1 MNQQQFTATSIKKC
15 EYLSIRFDYKGRG
28 ITKEFNLL
36 DINGE
41 RKIGWSDDKD
51 KARKLPNNLPDFLAI
66 VGSQGWEMI
75 THVVNQDNRTNGVTL
90 HYMHFKRE
98 IV

>member
-1 MNQQQFTATSIKKC
+1 MEDVSRAIKKY

-28 ITKEFNLL
+28 ITQEFNLL

-41 RKIGWSDDKD
+41 RKVGWNDGKD
-51 KARKLPNNLPDFLAI
+51 KEGQLPNNLPDFLTMA
-66 VGSQGWEMI
+66 GSQGWEMI
-75 THVVNQDNRTNGVTL
+75 THVVNQDNRANGVTL
-90 HYMHFKRE
+90 HYIHFKRE